1 MNLKNYHLI
10 ICRLSEIAE
19 EDRFSQ
25 VTAFHKGEKRIL
37 KESDGLW
44 GPVNWIN
51 TYYLSKTSCRYI
63 TNFPSFQIVIEHRPK
78 PATKVKGQLAHW
90 SILLDTELLAD
101 VQFVIRGKKMGA
113 HLAIISAASPVM
125 AVMFQP
131 GNFRE
136 GSTRSVQINDFG
148 PEIFQQMLPYVY
160 TGVAPDMLKHL
171 EDLFKIADKYQITS
185 LKLECEQVMSDR
197 LTLENVIRRLELA
210 DSHSAS
216 VLYLSCTQFLH
227 HNQEEIWLR
236 PEWRELGKKNY
247 DLFFAITKRMISY
260 VNRKRKLQEIT
271 SSVTKRRHTACEV
284 S

>member
-1 MNLKNYHLI
+1 M
-10 ICRLSEIAE
+10 
-19 EDRFSQ
+19 
-25 VTAFHKGEKRIL
+25 

-44 GPVNWIN
+44 GPVEWTN
-51 TYYLSKTSCRYI
+51 TCASFSNYRNNSRIKPNYPI
-63 TNFPSFQIVIEHRPK
+63 FQIVLEYRPK
-78 PATKVKGQLAHW
+78 PVTEVEPKLAHM
-90 SILLDTELLAD
+90 SKLLDTELLSD
-101 VQFVIRGKKMGA
+101 VQFIVKGKKIGA

-131 GNFRE
+131 GNFLE

-210 DSHSAS
+210 SNHSAS
-216 VLYLSCTQFLH
+216 VLYESCLQFLTQ
-227 HNQEEIWLR
+227 NREEIWLR
-236 PEWRELGKKNY
+236 PEWEEFGKRNY
-247 DLFFAITKRMISY
+247 ALFFAVTKKVNINE
-260 VNRKRKLQEIT
+260 NRKRKQQEID
-271 SSVTKRRHTACEV
+271 
-284 S
+284 

>member
-1 MNLKNYHLI
+1 M
-10 ICRLSEIAE
+10 
-19 EDRFSQ
+19 
-25 VTAFHKGEKRIL
+25 

-44 GPVNWIN
+44 GPVEWKN
-51 TYYLSKTSCRYI
+51 TCASFSNYRYNSRI
-63 TNFPSFQIVIEHRPK
+63 KPNYPIFQIVLEYRPK
-78 PATKVKGQLAHW
+78 PVTEVEPKLAHM
-90 SILLDTELLAD
+90 SKLLDTELLSD
-101 VQFVIRGKKMGA
+101 VQFIVKGKKIGA

-148 PEIFQQMLPYVY
+148 PEIFQQMLRYVY

-197 LTLENVIRRLELA
+197 LTLENVVQRLELA
-210 DSHSAS
+210 DSHSAFA
-216 VLYLSCTQFLH
+216 LYWSCTQFLH

-260 VNRKRKLQEIT
+260 VNRKRKLEVMT